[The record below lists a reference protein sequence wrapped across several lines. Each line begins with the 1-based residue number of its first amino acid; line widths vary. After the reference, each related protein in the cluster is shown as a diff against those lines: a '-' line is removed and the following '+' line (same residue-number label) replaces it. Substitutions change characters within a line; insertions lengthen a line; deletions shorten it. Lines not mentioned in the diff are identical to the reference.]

1 MSIENE
7 RKYIISLKPAF
18 IPTLKNLLK
27 GEIYFLSQGYLEN
40 ARVRSISK
48 FNGSLDSLDDLSLSS
63 PNWTDKEY
71 FFTWKQ
77 KRVKEP
83 GLIEIETEIVPSD
96 FNELFEQSSNR
107 ISKYRAKLEGFGVTW
122 DIDFLF
128 QDNLSEHYITIAE
141 AEMPEGWD
149 VPSILPDFIKSHLIY
164 LVPRE
169 DDYRWTNKKLSDVP
183 YVRRML
189 NEVKK

>member
-1 MSIENE
+1 MAIENE
-7 RKYIISLKPAF
+7 RKYILSLKTSF
-18 IPTLKNLLK
+18 IPTLKNLLNAT
-27 GEIYFLSQGYLEN
+27 IYKLEQGYIEN
-40 ARVRSISK
+40 ARVRSISRY
-48 FNGSLDSLDDLSLSS
+48 NGSIDSLDDLSSTQ
-63 PNWTDKEY
+63 NWTDNEY

-77 KRVKEP
+77 KRIKEP
-83 GLIEIETEIVPSD
+83 SLIEIETTIVPTD
-96 FNELFEQSSNR
+96 FNELFEQCSNK
-107 ISKYRAKLEGFGVTW
+107 ITKYRAKLDGFGVTW

-128 QDNLSEHYITIAE
+128 QKDISDHYITIAE

-149 VPSILPDFIKSHLIY
+149 VPSVLPDFVKTHLIY